1 VYLELWKGSDCDA
14 VTAFFYCSSIFYF
27 LQRAKSEIIDVYV
40 NVIASELFDG
50 ARRISY
56 STNFRTEESMQIQNN
71 VFIIT
76 GGASGLGEA
85 TARMITANGGKV
97 VIADVQVEV
106 GQKLATE
113 LNATFVKCD
122 VTQEAD
128 GQAVVAA
135 ATAAGTLRG
144 LINCAGVAPAVKTVG
159 KDGAHPLELF
169 QRVVNINLV
178 GTFNMARLAAEAM
191 SKTEA
196 TSQDER
202 GIIINTA
209 SVAAYD
215 GQIGQA
221 AYASS
226 KAAVVGLTLPMARDL
241 SRNGIRV
248 MTIAPGIFETPML
261 LGMPQE
267 VQDALGKMVPFPSRL
282 GKPAEYAQ
290 LAQAIIENV
299 MLNGE
304 TIRLDGAIRMQPK

>member
-1 VYLELWKGSDCDA
+1 
-14 VTAFFYCSSIFYF
+14 
-27 LQRAKSEIIDVYV
+27 
-40 NVIASELFDG
+40 
-50 ARRISY
+50 
-56 STNFRTEESMQIQNN
+56 MQIQNN

-97 VIADVQVEV
+97 VIADVQVEA

-144 LINCAGVAPAVKTVG
+144 LINCAGVAPAVKTIG
-159 KDGAHPLELF
+159 KEGAHPLELF

-191 SKTEA
+191 SKTDA
-196 TSQDER
+196 IQDER

-209 SVAAYD
+209 SVAAFD
-215 GQIGQA
+215 GQMGQA

-282 GKPAEYAQ
+282 GKPNEYAQ
-290 LAQAIIENV
+290 LAKAIIENM